1 MGSSSVISR
10 KVKPVKPPVWVE
22 RKAVGSGQHWTPMTE
37 RMGMTS
43 VREQRPKP
51 ERSWMTA
58 ARGVGMME
66 PSFHCIAA

>member
-1 MGSSSVISR
+1 MGSSSVMSR

-22 RKAVGSGQHWTPMTE
+22 RKAVGRGQHWTPMTE

-51 ERSWMTA
+51 ERS
-58 ARGVGMME
+58 
-66 PSFHCIAA
+66 